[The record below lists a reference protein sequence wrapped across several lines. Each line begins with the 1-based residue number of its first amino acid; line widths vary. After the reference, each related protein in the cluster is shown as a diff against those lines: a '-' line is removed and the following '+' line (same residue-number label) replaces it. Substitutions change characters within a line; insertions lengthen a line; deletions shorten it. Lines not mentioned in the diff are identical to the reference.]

1 MSKRKMKDVE
11 EMSGNYEIKPVGWYK
26 VLVTDKLELRYGR
39 DTGNPY
45 VAVRFF
51 IMDGQYKKSYLFR
64 NIALTVKAIGFLKP
78 FLAAIGWDDDDEIE
92 IEDKSQT
99 IKIDEREWIDKKLQ
113 VYVSHKPKQ
122 DDDDDKQE
130 EVTAYKRLDDA
141 DDYELTPDEL
151 PPMSEPESKSDN
163 EEDEEVAF

>member
-11 EMSGNYEIKPVGWYK
+11 EMSGNYELKPIGWYK
-26 VLVTDKLELRYGR
+26 VIVHAVELRYGE

-45 VAVRFF
+45 GKTDF
-51 IMDGQYKKSYLFR
+51 IIIDGQYKKSYLFR
-64 NIALTVKAIGFLKP
+64 NVALTVKAIGFLKP

-99 IKIDEREWIDKKLQ
+99 IKIDEQEWVGKKLQ
-113 VYVSHKPKQ
+113 VYVSHKNRQ
-122 DDDDDKQE
+122 DTGEKQE
-130 EVTAYKRLDDA
+130 DVTAYKRLDDA

-151 PPMSEPESKSDN
+151 PPMSESESKSDD
-163 EEDEEVAF
+163 EEDEEIPF